1 MPTVSDPADPR
12 RCKKSVGSHQCDRVA
27 AHGSDYCEVCGGKD
41 GLNQHQTR
49 LYLLAD
55 AQQNERIGRLA
66 DHDAALSLREEIA
79 ITREFLRRR
88 MDLIKNDNEFLMAC
102 PAVTNLVTTIGK
114 LVKEAHTIEKNL
126 DVVLSKA
133 TVIILAQSVSRI
145 IAEELTGVE
154 GYEDIVDRINMRM
167 LQAIAAASNK
177 VVMPGKEPAQRRI
190 AQEPDDE

>member
-27 AHGSDYCEVCGGKD
+27 AYGSDLCEVCGGRD
-41 GLNQHQTR
+41 GLNQHRTR
-49 LYLLAD
+49 MYLLAD
-55 AQQNERIGRLA
+55 AEQNRRLGKLA
-66 DHDAALSLREEIA
+66 DHEAILSLREEIA
-79 ITREFLRRR
+79 IVREFLRRR
-88 MDLIKNDNEFLMAC
+88 LDLIKNDNEFLMAC
-102 PAVTNLVTTIGK
+102 PAVNQLVITIGK

-133 TVIILAQSVSRI
+133 TVIILAQSMSRI

-167 LQAIAAASNK
+167 LQAVAAASNK
-177 VVMPGKEPAQRRI
+177 VVVPKDTPRLTHDPI
-190 AQEPDDE
+190 DSDE

>member
-27 AHGSDYCEVCGGKD
+27 AHGSDLCEVCGGKD
-41 GLNQHQTR
+41 GLNEHQKR
-49 LYLLAD
+49 LYVLAD
-55 AQQNERIGRLA
+55 SAMHQRVGELA
-66 DHDAALSLREEIA
+66 NHEAVLSLREEIA

-88 MDLIKNDNEFLMAC
+88 LDLIKNDNEFLMAG
-102 PAVTNLVTTIGK
+102 PAVQSFVTTIGK

-145 IAEELTGVE
+145 IAEELDGIE
-154 GYEDIVDRINMRM
+154 GYEDVVDRINMRM
-167 LQAIAAASNK
+167 LEAIRAASNK
-177 VVMPGKEPAQRRI
+177 ATMPQPAQRRLTS
-190 AQEPDDE
+190 DE